1 MANNINATIK
11 QIFSVK
17 NLLLVL
23 LVLALVGGTFETLS
37 YLWKEKEQTVRT
49 ELKDYQKAVVENE
62 SELLSSQL
70 INYVT
75 RGKELARAR
84 IFRLAMDGLKSPKK
98 ETVRKAQED
107 FENFVKVNGFS
118 AGSLFEPDGN
128 IFASTEGPEEIMGRG
143 YKQAIQ
149 NTLRSRTPMFTPLRT
164 KGNGLVADLFLPV
177 YDAYATSTATP
188 PSRVLMLEVPMTSVL
203 RAFLGAERSFKFK
216 SSIHLIQQNGKTSEE
231 TTFSYPNSLKLQAM
245 KVSFDGVSEVLF
257 GIRTDL
263 SMEKQVYS
271 TAQFIPVVNWWV
283 MIETATAVPNRI
295 ISRYQQE
302 SIIFASLLL
311 AAMIFFVL
319 TVRFIASTRKYHR
332 KSSRLEEKIPTLQK
346 ELSLL
351 RIINNA
357 LPEPVTLK
365 KSEDGAFIHVNK
377 SFTDF
382 TGLKQREALN
392 LTDNQVFDH
401 HEAETL
407 SHGDQMVSMS
417 NSSYSEELTMT
428 RGSNKS
434 TIQVTFVPC
443 SVDDESDAI
452 LTVYRDV
459 TSEKNASERGIEVR
473 QQVINALIRAVE
485 SVPFLD
491 GHTSLMRKLALEI
504 AETLLLSDADCATVE
519 AAAILSQVGKTFV
532 PREIMEKEGKLTPEE
547 IKETQRYIEHTCKI
561 LEGVEFDLPITQTI
575 WQMQETLDG
584 TGYPNQ
590 LEGRSISTLARIL
603 GVTNTFSA
611 LVQKRSYRKA
621 KTARQAVDILQSM
634 ADKKYDSSVIE
645 ALGAVIE
652 TQSGKA
658 ILQESHVEY

>member
-1 MANNINATIK
+1 MAKNITATIK
-11 QIFSVK
+11 QIFSIK
-17 NLLLVL
+17 NLLLIL
-23 LVLALVGGTFETLS
+23 LVMALAGGTFKTLN
-37 YLWKEKEQTVRT
+37 YLWKEKEQSVRT
-49 ELKDYQKAVVENE
+49 DLKEYQKTVLGNE
-62 SELLSSQL
+62 SELLSAQL
-70 INYVT
+70 ITYVV

-84 IFRLAMDGLKSPKK
+84 IFRLAMDGLKSAKK
-98 ETVRKAQED
+98 EEVRKAQED
-107 FENFVKVNGFS
+107 FKNFVKVSGYS
-118 AGSLFEPDGN
+118 AGCLFEPDGN
-128 IFASTEGPEEIMGRG
+128 IFASTDVPEEIVGRG
-143 YKQAIQ
+143 YKEAVQ
-149 NTLRSRTPMFTPLRT
+149 NTLHSRTPIFLPLRT
-164 KGNGLVADLFLPV
+164 KGNDLVADLFIPV

-188 PSRVLMLEVPMTSVL
+188 PSRVLMLEVPMTAIL
-203 RAFLGAERSFKFK
+203 RTFLGSERTLKYD
-216 SSIHLIQQNGKTSEE
+216 SSIHLIQKNGRASEE
-231 TTFSYPNSLKLQAM
+231 ATFSYPNILKLQTM
-245 KVSFDGVSEVLF
+245 KVSFEGVNEVLF
-257 GIRTDL
+257 GERTNL
-263 SMEKQVYS
+263 SQDKKVYS
-271 TAQFIPVVNWWV
+271 SAQFLPVVNWWV
-283 MIETATAVPNRI
+283 MIETATAVPSRI
-295 ISRYQQE
+295 ISIYQQE

-346 ELSLL
+346 ELALL
-351 RIINNA
+351 RIINNS

-377 SFTDF
+377 SFIDF
-382 TGLKQREALN
+382 TGLKQTEALN

-401 HEAETL
+401 REAETL

-417 NSSYSEELTMT
+417 NSPYSEELVMT
-428 RGSNKS
+428 RGSSKS

-443 SVDDESDAI
+443 TVDQENDAI

-532 PREIMEKEGKLTPEE
+532 PKEIMEKEGKLTPEE
-547 IKETQRYIEHTCKI
+547 IKETQKYIEHTCKI

-584 TGYPNQ
+584 TGYPNK

-634 ADKKYDSSVIE
+634 ADVKYDSTVIE

-658 ILQESHVEY
+658 ILQESQVEI